1 MDCWIYMHSN
11 THCTDIPVVSSRVFF
26 SLSNQGAN
34 KQQAL
39 CKCQEV
45 LMQENSGSKLNERVG
60 RGNASC
66 ILGMSWQLS
75 TASQEMTT
83 ASCCRL
89 TCLHHKWHF
98 QRMNVIL
105 LDSMHD
111 LRSLDP
117 TIIQHYRKKFGQPGS
132 TEISRWGRMEKYT
145 WWNILF
151 PLQRRKE
158 SYLGEIYMKEH
169 SLWSE
174 KTSSKMFFNV
184 PKMQL

>member
-1 MDCWIYMHSN
+1 MCSCTLLFNGFSPFDCWIYMHSN

-132 TEISRWGRMEKYT
+132 TEISRWGRMGKGLPLAEKKRELFGR
-145 WWNILF
+145 NIHEGAQLV
-151 PLQRRKE
+151 E
-158 SYLGEIYMKEH
+158 WEN
-169 SLWSE
+169 
-174 KTSSKMFFNV
+174 FF
-184 PKMQL
+184 